1 MSKSPIDDEIKIFY
15 TKMSLDWCKEN
26 LGINERKRSELQL
39 IISNKKRKKGK
50 YVLYGSYCFFKNRII
65 IYTPNCLS
73 LFDIVG
79 TIIHEYT
86 HYLQSRT
93 KYVMYEKSH
102 YYSTNPLERQAKR
115 NEVKYTKICLKKIKK
130 QLRTDS

>member
-1 MSKSPIDDEIKIFY
+1 MSKSPIDDEIKIIY

-73 LFDIVG
+73 LFDIAG

-93 KYVMYEKSH
+93 KYAMYEKSH

-115 NEVKYTKICLKKIKK
+115 NEVKYTKIGLKKIKK
-130 QLRTDS
+130 QLRTYN

>member
-1 MSKSPIDDEIKIFY
+1 MSKSPIDDEIKIIY

-65 IYTPNCLS
+65 IYIS
-73 LFDIVG
+73 
-79 TIIHEYT
+79 
-86 HYLQSRT
+86 
-93 KYVMYEKSH
+93 
-102 YYSTNPLERQAKR
+102 
-115 NEVKYTKICLKKIKK
+115 
-130 QLRTDS
+130 

>member
-1 MSKSPIDDEIKIFY
+1 MSKKTIDDEIKITY
-15 TKMSLDWCKEN
+15 AKISLDWCKEN
-26 LGINERKRSELQL
+26 LGICGRKRSELQL
-39 IISNKKRKKGK
+39 TISNKKRKKGK

-73 LFDIVG
+73 LFDIVS

-93 KYVMYEKSH
+93 KYEMYEKTH
-102 YYSTNPLERQAKR
+102 FYSTNPLERQAKR
-115 NEVKYTKICLKKIKK
+115 NEVKYTKICLKEIKK
-130 QLRTDS
+130 ILKTNN